1 LFGCDNNNN
10 DDDEDEDVG
19 DSEEELK
26 DGVTTA
32 FGMKLLVEDE
42 DGEEGGKGVAIANP
56 AVDASVTEVAA
67 TVHACGGKVVFL
79 VSPQD
84 LARGEGLFDA
94 LGPAL
99 EDLLRQSDGFGGRSL
114 IVVVEGTDITIAE
127 AQQKL
132 EAAASLL
139 LTNLVVSNKAVPKT
153 LSDVFGGNVQY
164 MSSHSILDLERT
176 LCSSSKE
183 PSVAQSTVA
192 SAVYKSVNS
201 GYTSTKTL
209 HKSPYDLAAVRKL
222 LPVSRSALQSC
233 IATVQDKCSSSS
245 SSSSSSDMGLV
256 EDFGALCDA
265 AFARSMEQFDAAAN
279 TNQLVKK
286 SSVARRIRKELV
298 QEMYAELDDLY
309 QQQMNLL
316 HQASFESFQRGL
328 SKLRLSP
335 NLKTDMQRVA
345 NEVIAQY
352 QTAIQTRM
360 SMKKN
365 TNANANTS
373 GESRL
378 ASARLVQLKRELAE
392 YIHLRLQAAK
402 ADGKYKP
409 LPRKGITIGMHWLL
423 PKPFGNDY
431 RQDPWKV
438 HSMEDLVYTPKDKLT
453 DVNPQDILNNNK
465 NSNDN
470 ESAIADWT
478 KHIVPA
484 PTANEILYFK

>member
-1 LFGCDNNNN
+1 
-10 DDDEDEDVG
+10 
-19 DSEEELK
+19 
-26 DGVTTA
+26 
-32 FGMKLLVEDE
+32 
-42 DGEEGGKGVAIANP
+42 
-56 AVDASVTEVAA
+56 
-67 TVHACGGKVVFL
+67 
-79 VSPQD
+79 
-84 LARGEGLFDA
+84 
-94 LGPAL
+94 
-99 EDLLRQSDGFGGRSL
+99 
-114 IVVVEGTDITIAE
+114 
-127 AQQKL
+127 
-132 EAAASLL
+132 
-139 LTNLVVSNKAVPKT
+139 
-153 LSDVFGGNVQY
+153 
-164 MSSHSILDLERT
+164 
-176 LCSSSKE
+176 
-183 PSVAQSTVA
+183 
-192 SAVYKSVNS
+192 
-201 GYTSTKTL
+201 
-209 HKSPYDLAAVRKL
+209 
-222 LPVSRSALQSC
+222 
-233 IATVQDKCSSSS
+233 
-245 SSSSSSDMGLV
+245 
-256 EDFGALCDA
+256 
-265 AFARSMEQFDAAAN
+265 MEQFDAAAN

-470 ESAIADWT
+470 ESTIADWT